1 MSKNY
6 IIGKNF
12 WRKVGQ
18 KFLNFS
24 KKLGSRSN
32 SQSWIFG
39 QKSVISTQCVW
50 KDKEKRVDT
59 SLRLERVLNTVFENH
74 SKSLIY
80 LFFNFGGKIDK
91 IQKVWRENSKIEKYF
106 WFEKLQMRHLRL
118 FLNSFV
124 SRGRFCHEAKN
135 C

>member
-6 IIGKNF
+6 IIGKKF

-39 QKSVISTQCVW
+39 QKSVILTQCVW

-80 LFFNFGGKIDK
+80 LFFFNFGGKIDK
-91 IQKVWRENSKIEKYF
+91 IQKVFENDSKSLINPYPYKIQINEQKIFWREYLKKIAGKIQ
-106 WFEKLQMRHLRL
+106 KI
-118 FLNSFV
+118 
-124 SRGRFCHEAKN
+124 
-135 C
+135 